1 MNKQSQPL
9 NILYKLSIF
18 TLFFIS
24 AKHIHSQEGFK
35 GYITFGL
42 NAAQIDGDAMAGF
55 NKVGP
60 TGGVGVKYSV
70 HRLLDLGMEFL
81 YSPRGGKNY
90 LFSSDV
96 PKVYI
101 DLKYAELPV
110 YICFKDWYIEEEN
123 YHKVGALAGLS
134 YGTLLSSSSNV
145 TLLSDKVAQMKN
157 NDFTYF
163 IGGRYMFT
171 KHIGLT
177 ARYNRS
183 FAKVYNN
190 TTLPNDYFLG
200 YFWSARVE
208 YYF

>member
-1 MNKQSQPL
+1 MEQRQYFKIS
-9 NILYKLSIF
+9 YKISF
-18 TLFFIS
+18 TFLLLLAFQGVH
-24 AKHIHSQEGFK
+24 AQEGFK
-35 GYITFGL
+35 GYVTLGF

-60 TGGVGVKYSV
+60 TGGVGVKYGV
-70 HRLLDLGMEFL
+70 HRLLDVGMEFL

-90 LFSSDV
+90 LITSDI

-110 YICFKDWYIEEEN
+110 YICFKDWYIEEQN

-145 TLLSDKVAQMKN
+145 VLLADKVSQMRN

-163 IGGRYMFT
+163 VGGRYMFT

-183 FAKVYNN
+183 FSRVYNN
-190 TTLPNDYFLG
+190 ASLPNDYFLG